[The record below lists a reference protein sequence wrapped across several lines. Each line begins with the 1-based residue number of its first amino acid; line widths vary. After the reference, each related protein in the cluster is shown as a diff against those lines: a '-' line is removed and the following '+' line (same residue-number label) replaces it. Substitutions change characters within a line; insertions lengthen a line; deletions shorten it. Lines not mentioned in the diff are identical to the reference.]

1 MKIQKSI
8 GEIMNIQILLI
19 ACVTTL
25 YFILPAYFSNGSGL
39 VFGGGMP
46 VDFGKT
52 DKKGVRWIGDG
63 VTWRGFIAGTFIGTI
78 TGAVQGYFGPEILS
92 NFGQYIIT
100 PIATSLP
107 HGIMVGFLLG
117 FGALLG
123 DAIGSFLKRR
133 LGIGRGKPAP
143 ILDQLDFIIVALIL
157 VSLVVKLN
165 WICAVLA
172 IVLTLIIHLLTNS
185 IAYLLGMKDV
195 WY

>member
-1 MKIQKSI
+1 
-8 GEIMNIQILLI
+8 
-19 ACVTTL
+19 
-25 YFILPAYFSNGSGL
+25 
-39 VFGGGMP
+39 
-46 VDFGKT
+46 
-52 DKKGVRWIGDG
+52 
-63 VTWRGFIAGTFIGTI
+63 
-78 TGAVQGYFGPEILS
+78 
-92 NFGQYIIT
+92 
-100 PIATSLP
+100 
-107 HGIMVGFLLG
+107 MVGFLLG

-157 VSLVVKLN
+157 VSLVVELN